1 MDHRAGPYCRRWN
14 INPKNLN
21 MFGLFK
27 KKSEVEKL
35 SDTYGK
41 LMNEARAMSTSNRKA
56 SDELYAK
63 AEEIN
68 QKIIELQK
76 G

>member
-1 MDHRAGPYCRRWN
+1 
-14 INPKNLN
+14 

-35 SDTYGK
+35 SEQYGK
-41 LMNEARAMSTSNRKA
+41 LMSDARAMSTSNRKA

-68 QKIIELQK
+68 QRIIQIQQQQ
-76 G
+76 

>member
-1 MDHRAGPYCRRWN
+1 
-14 INPKNLN
+14 

-35 SDTYGK
+35 QDKYKK
-41 LMNEARAMSTSNRKA
+41 LMAEAHSLSQRDRRAG
-56 SDELYAK
+56 DEK
-63 AEEIN
+63 MAEAEAVA
-68 QKIIELQK
+68 QQIEALQK